1 MLTLVQTSNKC
12 QQHSW
17 LIYFNLNLTKS
28 LKYLSLAELP
38 SLLIYSIP
46 PEKSWLPRIRE
57 GLNKPIRD
65 GDSTALY
72 AAFTFDTVDSYM
84 YAYTYCQERLERYW
98 NGQLSC

>member
-17 LIYFNLNLTKS
+17 LIYFNLKLTKS

-46 PEKSWLPRIRE
+46 PEKSWLPRIRG
-57 GLNKPIRD
+57 GLKNIRD
-65 GDSTALY
+65 EGSNALY
-72 AAFTFDTVDSYM
+72 AASTVDTVETVDTVDIVDTTDSCM
-84 YAYTYCQERLERYW
+84 YDYIHC
-98 NGQLSC
+98 